1 VVRVHRISGADRGH
15 FVDHPIVDV
24 DVFDPDHGNAML
36 VAREIRASLLGLHSA
51 IVLAGQAVI
60 VNVVTIN
67 GPRRIPEA
75 NPNIVRINAT
85 YEVRTH
91 N

>member
-1 VVRVHRISGADRGH
+1 
-15 FVDHPIVDV
+15 
-24 DVFDPDHGNAML
+24 ML
-36 VAREIRASLLGLHSA
+36 VAREIRASLLALHSA

-91 N
+91 I